1 MQLSPFDPTIMSKHI
16 TEKDTKLVPVHAALA
31 TVHKDVA

>member
-16 TEKDTKLVPVHAALA
+16 TEKDTKLVPVHATLA